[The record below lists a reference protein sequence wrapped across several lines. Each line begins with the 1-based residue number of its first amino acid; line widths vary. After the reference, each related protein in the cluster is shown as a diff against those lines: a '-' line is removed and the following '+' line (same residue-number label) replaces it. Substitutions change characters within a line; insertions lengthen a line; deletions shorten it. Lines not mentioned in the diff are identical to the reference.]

1 MVGRQH
7 SLGCIRLWGFGRLD
21 LQLLRFQS
29 RAHHRY
35 GGKRLVR
42 NFPSP
47 GRRRCVSGCAN
58 LHHLDV
64 WAHGLR
70 LHAISRIFQP
80 AFPWLYAGKKN
91 GWQAPYAANM
101 AAYSGWALYGFKA
114 GCQNSA
120 QCFYAAIHTGKICRC
135 AVFAHAVRFAAAGS

>member
-7 SLGCIRLWGFGRLD
+7 SLSCISLRGFSRLD

-29 RAHHRY
+29 RAHHRC

-80 AFPWLYAGKKN
+80 AFSWLYAGRKK

-101 AAYSGWALYGFKA
+101 AAYSGRAVYGFKA

-120 QCFYAAIHTGKICRC
+120 RCFYAAIHTGKICRC
-135 AVFAHAVRFAAAGS
+135 AVFAHAVCFAAAGL